1 MLRELFRLWSSQLG
15 FEVVAEAKNTQDC
28 YETYIKVKP
37 NVLLLDIRFD
47 EAYSGFDVAR
57 KLLKVDQTTNIV
69 FISQFDQ
76 GSYVAE
82 AYKLGGMAFI
92 SKNCDIEVF
101 EQAIRDASVGKK
113 YYMVGMME
121 RVMDALNSDEVN
133 PKELDELDFKIFM
146 LLADGKKNSEVGE
159 ILGIDPRTVSVHRQQ
174 IQAKLKIDRLP
185 QFTKLAIKYGLL
197 RPI

>member
-1 MLRELFRLWSSQLG
+1 MLRELFRVWSAQLG
-15 FEVVAEAKNTQDC
+15 FEVVGEANNTQDC
-28 YETYIKVKP
+28 YDTYIRVKP

-47 EAYSGFDVAR
+47 EVYSGFDVAR
-57 KLLKVDQTTNIV
+57 KLLKVDSTTNIV

-82 AYKLGGMAFI
+82 AYKCGGKAFI
-92 SKNCDIEVF
+92 SKNCDIGVF
-101 EQAIRDASVGKK
+101 NEAIREASLGKK
-113 YYMVGMME
+113 YYMAGMME
-121 RVMDALNSDEVN
+121 RVMDALNSDEVS

-159 ILGIDPRTVSVHRQQ
+159 MLGIDPRTVSVHRQQ

-185 QFTKLAIKYGLL
+185 QFTKLAMKYGLIK
-197 RPI
+197 PI